1 MVCMGVIRSSS
12 YLGEILKFGS
22 YMTEHLKDIS
32 YKQISKK
39 KYRVRA
45 ELHSQVMINRQV
57 IFQNGTLLKFPP
69 TISSP

>member
-1 MVCMGVIRSSS
+1 
-12 YLGEILKFGS
+12 
-22 YMTEHLKDIS
+22 MTEHLKDIS

-45 ELHSQVMINRQV
+45 ELHSQVMINRQI